1 MQRFFAGQQLGAHLC
16 LQTAGASVGMI
27 AAIVVGTVAAL
38 VVALGMYV
46 AYRRRRRAAHRPRKS
61 MAAARQALDGCPL
74 SSGGCVP
81 LPSRP
86 ALAAS

>member
-1 MQRFFAGQQLGAHLC
+1 
-16 LQTAGASVGMI
+16 MI

-61 MAAARQALDGCPL
+61 MAAARQALQQFPL
-74 SSGGCVP
+74 SFQTWWLRATAVTPCLGCIMAAH
-81 LPSRP
+81 P
-86 ALAAS
+86 ALA

>member
-1 MQRFFAGQQLGAHLC
+1 M
-16 LQTAGASVGMI
+16 GMI

-61 MAAARQALDGCPL
+61 MAAARQGLQHCPSSSCPWWLPATAVTPCLGCN
-74 SSGGCVP
+74 VAAY
-81 LPSRP
+81 P
-86 ALAAS
+86 ALA